1 MAETHRLIVVGA
13 GPAGLTAAIYA
24 GRAGV
29 SALVLEQLGAGGQV
43 TQTVEIENYPGF
55 AKVDGQELAA
65 RMREQAEKCGATI
78 KRASVKGLR
87 RENGLW
93 IVETARGEFA
103 AESVIAATGA
113 RRRHLEVPGET
124 EYAGAG
130 VSYCATCDGMFFR
143 GKKVAVVGGGSVAF
157 EDALYLSRI
166 CEHVTLIH
174 RRDSFRAEPT
184 LVERVRDAEN
194 IDMKLFYTV
203 AEIRGKDGLVSEIEL
218 ASTRDGSRETLEVG
232 GVFVAVGT
240 LPETEW
246 LSGHAPLD
254 DGGYVDVDECCA
266 VGDGLFVAG
275 DCRRKPI
282 YQIVTACADGAVSAN
297 AACAYL
303 EK

>member
-29 SALVLEQLGAGGQV
+29 NALVLEQLGAGGQV

-65 RMREQAEKCGATI
+65 KMREQAEKCGATI
-78 KRASVKGLR
+78 KRGSVKGLR

-113 RRRHLEVPGET
+113 RRRHLDVPGET

-166 CEHVTLIH
+166 CEHVTLVH
-174 RRDSFRAEPT
+174 RRDGFRAEPT
-184 LVERVRDAEN
+184 LVERVRASEN
-194 IDMKLFYTV
+194 IDMKLFSTV

-254 DGGYVDVDECCA
+254 DGGYVDVDERCA

>member
-29 SALVLEQLGAGGQV
+29 NALVLEQLGAGGQV

-78 KRASVKGLR
+78 KRGSVKGLR

-174 RRDSFRAEPT
+174 RRDGFRAEPT
-184 LVERVRDAEN
+184 LVERVRASEN
-194 IDMKLFYTV
+194 IDMKLFSTV

-254 DGGYVDVDECCA
+254 DGGYVDVDERCA

>member
-78 KRASVKGLR
+78 KRGSVKGLR

-113 RRRHLEVPGET
+113 HRRHLEVPGET

-143 GKKVAVVGGGSVAF
+143 GRKVAVVGGGSVAF

-174 RRDSFRAEPT
+174 RRDGFRAEPT
-184 LVERVRDAEN
+184 LVERVRASEN
-194 IDMKLFYTV
+194 IDMKLFFTV

-218 ASTRDGSRETLEVG
+218 ASTRDGSRETLDVG

-254 DGGYVDVDECCA
+254 DGGYVDVDERCA

-282 YQIVTACADGAVSAN
+282 YQIVTACADGAVAAN
-297 AACAYL
+297 AACESL
-303 EK
+303 H

>member
-1 MAETHRLIVVGA
+1 MAETQKLIIVGA

-24 GRAGV
+24 GRAGI
-29 SALVLEQLGAGGQV
+29 SALVLEQLGVGGQV

-65 RMREQAEKCGATI
+65 KMREQAELCGAVI
-78 KRASVKGLR
+78 KRGSVKGLR
-87 RENGLW
+87 REDGLW
-93 IVETARGEFA
+93 IVETARGEYA
-103 AESVIAATGA
+103 AEAVIAATGA
-113 RRRHLEVPGET
+113 RRRHLDVPGEA

-130 VSYCATCDGMFFR
+130 VSYCATCDGMFFK
-143 GKKVAVVGGGSVAF
+143 GKRVAVVGGGSVAF

-166 CEHVTLIH
+166 CERVTLVH
-174 RRDSFRAEPT
+174 RRDGFRAEPT
-184 LVERVRDAEN
+184 LVERVRNTEN

-203 AEIRGKDGLVSEIEL
+203 AEIRGEGGLVSEIEL
-218 ASTRDGSRETLEVG
+218 ESTKDGSREVLPVG

-246 LSGHAPLD
+246 LNGHAPLD
-254 DGGYVDVDECCA
+254 DGGYVDVDERCA

-282 YQIVTACADGAVSAN
+282 YQIVTACADGAVAAN
-297 AACAYL
+297 AACEGL
-303 EK
+303 Q

>member
-1 MAETHRLIVVGA
+1 MAEIHRLIVVGA

-29 SALVLEQLGAGGQV
+29 DALVLEQLGAGGQV

-65 RMREQAEKCGATI
+65 KMREQAELCGATI
-78 KRASVKGLR
+78 KRASVRGLR

-93 IVETARGEFA
+93 VVETARGEYA

-113 RRRHLEVPGET
+113 RRRHLEVPGEV

-166 CEHVTLIH
+166 CERVTLIH
-174 RRDSFRAEPT
+174 RRDGFRAEAS
-184 LVERVRDAEN
+184 LIERVKNTEN

-203 AEIRGKDGLVSEIEL
+203 AEIRGEGGLVSEIEL
-218 ASTRDGSRETLEVG
+218 ASVGGGSHETLAVD

-246 LSGHAPLD
+246 LNGHAPLD
-254 DGGYVDVDECCA
+254 DGGYAAVDESCA
-266 VGDGLFVAG
+266 VDDGLFVAG

-282 YQIVTACADGAVSAN
+282 YQIVTACADGATAAT
-297 AACAYL
+297 AACEWL
-303 EK
+303 N

>member
-29 SALVLEQLGAGGQV
+29 NALVLEQLGAGGQV

-65 RMREQAEKCGATI
+65 KMREQAEKCGATI
-78 KRASVKGLR
+78 KRGSVKGLR

-113 RRRHLEVPGET
+113 RRRHLDVPGET

-174 RRDSFRAEPT
+174 RRDGFRAEPT
-184 LVERVRDAEN
+184 LVERVRAAEN
-194 IDMKLFYTV
+194 IDMKLFCTV

-218 ASTRDGSRETLEVG
+218 AGTRDGSRETLEVG

-254 DGGYVDVDECCA
+254 DGGYVDVDERCA